1 MATDTGWW
9 QTFFEGIVVDM
20 WQQALPPEHTSQ
32 EAAHLIRMMGV
43 APGARVLDVPCGG
56 GRLALALAERGY
68 AVTGVDGSAGF
79 LEHARAA
86 PGASRV
92 AWEQRDMRDLPWPGE
107 FDAAFC
113 VGNSFGYLDDQG
125 NADFLRAVR
134 AALEPGARFVLETP
148 MVIEN
153 LLGHLQPRPWWRA
166 GDVWLLV
173 ENRYDQ
179 ASSRLEID
187 YTFVSDGRV
196 ETRHGSHRAFSYREL
211 AALLEE
217 AGFEAAPD
225 SPWTREAQAVYF
237 IATAV

>member
-1 MATDTGWW
+1 
-9 QTFFEGIVVDM
+9 
-20 WQQALPPEHTSQ
+20 
-32 EAAHLIRMMGV
+32 
-43 APGARVLDVPCGG
+43 
-56 GRLALALAERGY
+56 
-68 AVTGVDGSAGF
+68 
-79 LEHARAA
+79 
-86 PGASRV
+86 
-92 AWEQRDMRDLPWPGE
+92 MRDLPWPGQ

-134 AALEPGARFVLETP
+134 AALKPGARFVLETP

-211 AALLEE
+211 TTLLEE